1 MIRYII
7 AELSVLELVFEIGAL
22 ASIAATGEQD
32 ENQFVFLKG
41 YEFGMVK
48 SAEEPGRAP
57 GEQDGRYDGQ
67 IDERKGFSYSNLQKS
82 TCRSLFQYKKFH
94 PILR

>member
-1 MIRYII
+1 MMYII

-22 ASIAATGEQD
+22 ASVAATGKQD
-32 ENQFVFLKG
+32 ENPFVFLNG
-41 YEFGMVK
+41 YEFGLVK
-48 SAEEPGRAP
+48 TAEEPGRAP

-82 TCRSLFQYKKFH
+82 KCRSLFQYKKFH